1 MKIRYMFYQ
10 NISTK
15 KLQLY
20 ILRKLEQNLQNSQKS
35 KRTILALEWRVLSN
49 LMPIAINNDKIVLSS
64 EKKTEELAFKLSQK
78 LKPGNIVF
86 LYGEMGVGKTTFI
99 RYLINE
105 IQKQNK
111 SKITEVTSPTFNIL
125 NEYQIEKIKINH
137 YDLFR
142 LKLENEI
149 KNLDLF
155 SDKSISLTL
164 IEWPQIIKE
173 KPENLVELIFEYEKD
188 YKKRSV
194 QIKGLKL

>member
-1 MKIRYMFYQ
+1 
-10 NISTK
+10 
-15 KLQLY
+15 
-20 ILRKLEQNLQNSQKS
+20 
-35 KRTILALEWRVLSN
+35 
-49 LMPIAINNDKIVLSS
+49 MPIAINNDKIVLSS

-173 KPENLVELIFEYEKD
+173 KPKNLVELIFEYEKD